1 MPYKRVDK
9 SVYTQDSKGNWN
21 KTATASSVKNA
32 NSMIKRLRMVKQ
44 YGKKGR
50 YFQTKKR
57 TIS

>member
-32 NSMIKRLRMVKQ
+32 NSMINRLRMGKQ

-50 YFQTKKR
+50 
-57 TIS
+57 